1 VEAQD
6 TPREANVLSAEQR
19 KAVDR
24 AIAAHRH
31 RAGALLPLL
40 HAVQDALG
48 FVPPGALPLIARALN
63 LSRAEVHGVVSFYHH
78 FRTHPP
84 GRHLLRLCRAEA
96 CQSMGA
102 DQLAEAVQRDLG
114 IPFGGTSTDGRVTL
128 EPVYCLGNCA
138 CAPAVML
145 DGQVHGRMSASA
157 VTALLKEAEQAA

>member
-1 VEAQD
+1 MEAQD